1 MRVLTLPQDR
11 VETGLL
17 EDRPAP
23 GGFTIG

>member
-11 VETGLL
+11 VATGLL